1 MKRLWIVFFL
11 AVTLGAHCPQFPSL
25 PVCPSAPPPVILPP
39 TPTPGPTPAPG
50 PTPTP
55 PPEPTGPV
63 TTSLLLTVT
72 EVFLEAVTGSDVV
85 TSSSF
90 PIIFL
95 GEGLYWTTDVKTT
108 DGGSWLSTIP
118 TQGLDDVD
126 LRVRANIGSLKAGT
140 YTATVKVVS
149 PGAINT
155 PGTFRVTLRVRDPIP
170 ATLRASAANLAFT
183 AREGDSGNPASQ
195 KIAVRMEGEA
205 KPDWTASATSLNG
218 GSWLTVSPASGKG
231 DGELNVTARLSD
243 LPSGVYVGRIN
254 LESPGTS
261 NRSLQVP
268 VSFTISRQRS
278 FLSVSGV
285 VNAATLQPGAIAP
298 GQLVTIGGER
308 LGPRIGVAAKP
319 NETTNRLAASLAGT
333 RVLFDGIPGAVLF
346 SSVNQ
351 VNVQV
356 PFEIAGKASVK
367 LIVEAAGFDPSVP
380 VEVPVAAVSPGLFSI
395 DGVRAAA
402 LNQDSTLN
410 SLASPIPAGEIIQL
424 FFTGQGL
431 TTPRIATG
439 ELAPS
444 VAPFAQPDLEIAI
457 FIGGVRSEVLFAGLL
472 PGSVGLLQVNARIPA
487 TVAPSTNVAVGARF
501 SNVSLMENRQIAVKA
516 ATPAAPVE

>member
-1 MKRLWIVFFL
+1 MHRLWIGFL
-11 AVTLGAHCPQFPSL
+11 FAFALGAHCPQFPSL
-25 PVCPSAPPPVILPP
+25 PECPAPPPVVAPPP
-39 TPTPGPTPAPG
+39 TPTPG

-55 PPEPTGPV
+55 PPEPPGPV
-63 TTSLLLTVT
+63 TTRLLLVVT

-85 TSSSF
+85 TSSPF

-95 GEGLYWTTDVKTT
+95 GEGLYWKTDVKTA
-108 DGGSWLSTIP
+108 DGGSWLSTLP

-126 LRVRANIGSLKAGT
+126 LRVRANIANLKPGN
-140 YTATVKVVS
+140 YTATVSVVA

-170 ATLRASAANLAFT
+170 ATMRASVANLAFT

-195 KIAVRMEGEA
+195 KIALRMEGES

-218 GSWLTVSPASGKG
+218 GTWLTVSPASGKG
-231 DGELNVTARLSD
+231 DGELSVTARLSD

-254 LESPGTS
+254 LESPSSS

-278 FLSVSGV
+278 SLSASGV

-298 GQLVTIGGER
+298 GQLITIGGER
-308 LGPRIGVAAKP
+308 LGPRLGVAAKP
-319 NETTNRLAASLAGT
+319 NEATNRLATSLAGT
-333 RVLFDGIPGAVLF
+333 RILFDGIPGAVLF

-356 PFEIAGKASVK
+356 PFEIAGKTSVK
-367 LIVEAAGFDPSVP
+367 VIVEAAGFDPSTP
-380 VEVPVAAVSPGLFSI
+380 VEVSVAQVSPGLFSI

-410 SLASPIPAGEIIQL
+410 AVTSPVAVGEIIQL

-431 TTPRIATG
+431 TTPRVETG

-444 VAPFAQPDLEIAI
+444 VAPFAQPDNEIAI

-487 TVAPSTNVAVGARF
+487 TVAPSPNVAVGARF
-501 SNVSLMENRQIAVKA
+501 STVSMMDIRQIAVKA
-516 ATPAAPVE
+516 ATPSAPVE